1 MNLLKESWNRKT
13 ISEVHWQMYCTSVF
27 LLYNQMVSPQSPFQY
42 WTCGWLGLSKAEAQP
57 DKVYK
62 INPSSSRVLF
72 KGDKMWGKINK
83 QKNPTEKKILFLMK
97 SFLFC
102 RFCESHLK
110 EKKKHFFLFLFFLLH
125 LQKQNKA
132 VDYTLHQHFC
142 CVLWSGSV

>member
-42 WTCGWLGLSKAEAQP
+42 WMCGWLDISKAEAQP

-72 KGDKMWGKINK
+72 KGDKTGKK
-83 QKNPTEKKILFLMK
+83 
-97 SFLFC
+97 
-102 RFCESHLK
+102 
-110 EKKKHFFLFLFFLLH
+110 
-125 LQKQNKA
+125 
-132 VDYTLHQHFC
+132 
-142 CVLWSGSV
+142 